1 MEFLTSNDM
10 LIISGVVVAGLFII
24 GLVFARLY
32 KRASKELSFVRTGF
46 GGQKVIMNGGA
57 LVFPVLHE
65 VITVN
70 MNTIRL
76 VVSRKNEQALIT
88 KDRMRVDATAEFYL
102 RVKPEMDAIAYA
114 AQTLG
119 QRTISPD
126 QLKELMEGK
135 FVDALRA
142 VAAEMGMEEL
152 HEKRTDFVQ
161 KVQNAVKADLEK
173 NGLELETVSLTGL
186 DQTDKQFFNANNAF
200 DAQGLTKLTETIE
213 EKKKVRNDIEQN
225 TSVAIKKKNLEAEK
239 ERLELEREE
248 EFARAAQQRAIA
260 NQAAVEAT
268 SIAREKAENDK
279 QSQEADIVAQKEV
292 ETARIKANRAIEEER
307 ILNEQA
313 IKERDIEREKTV
325 EITDQDR
332 DIAVAN
338 KSQER
343 SKAEKDARMAEAEA
357 VAASEKVTTARE
369 TEIANRN
376 KEIAVIKATEEAEE
390 KAVSVKV
397 AANAEKSA
405 ALDKAEAIKT
415 TATAEAQAIKIK
427 ANADEERYKV
437 EAQGNEKL
445 NAAENVLSQEI
456 IKMRIQL
463 ETIKQAASIIEA
475 SVKPIEAISD
485 MKVINVGGI
494 SDLVGGGHASGNG
507 VITNGGAN
515 GNMADQLINSL
526 LKYRG
531 LAPIVDNILHEVGI
545 EPGSLKG
552 LTKSLE
558 QGQPEKSQVPENGKE
573 EPKAV
578 EVKKEDSKKTEPKSA
593 PAKKE
598 ASGNGAPKKADS
610 QEPDK
615 GTSKE

>member
-1 MEFLTSNDM
+1 MEFITSNDILM
-10 LIISGVVVAGLFII
+10 ISIIIGVALLII

-46 GGQKVIMNGGA
+46 GGQKVVMNGGA

-76 VVSRKNEQALIT
+76 VVSRTNVQSLIT

-102 RVKPEMDAIAYA
+102 RVKPEVDAIAFA

-119 QRTISPD
+119 QRTISPE

-186 DQTDKQFFNANNAF
+186 DQTDKQYFNANNAF
-200 DAQGLTKLTETIE
+200 DAQGLTILTETIE

-225 TSVAIKKKNLEAEK
+225 TSVAIKKKDLEAEK

-248 EFARAAQQRAIA
+248 EFAKAAQQRAIA
-260 NQAAVEAT
+260 NQAAAEAA
-268 SIAREKAENDK
+268 SIAKEKAENDRL
-279 QSQEADIVAQKEV
+279 SEEAEIISQKEV
-292 ETARIKANRAIEEER
+292 ETARIKANRQIEEER

-338 KSQER
+338 KSKDR
-343 SKAEKDARMAEAEA
+343 SKAEKESRLAEAEA
-357 VAASEKVTTARE
+357 VAANEKVQTAKE

-376 KEIAVIKATEEAEE
+376 KQIAVIKATEKAEQE
-390 KAVSVKV
+390 AVSVKV
-397 AANAEKSA
+397 AATAEKMA

-415 TATAEAQAIKIK
+415 TANAEAEAVKIK
-427 ANADEERYKV
+427 ATADEERYKV
-437 EAQGNEKL
+437 EAEGNEKL
-445 NAAENVLSQEI
+445 NSAENVLSQEI

-463 ETIKQAASIIEA
+463 ETIKQAAAIIEA
-475 SVKPIEAISD
+475 SVKPIEAITD
-485 MKVINVGGI
+485 MKVINVGGLT
-494 SDLVGGGHASGNG
+494 DMFGGQGAGNG
-507 VITNGGAN
+507 AASSSGS
-515 GNMADQLINSL
+515 GNMADDLVNGL

-531 LAPIVDNILHEVGI
+531 LAPIVDNILEEVGI
-545 EPGSLKG
+545 EPGSVGG
-552 LTKSLE
+552 LTKSLKNVSSSE
-558 QGQPEKSQVPENGKE
+558 EIQPSK
-573 EPKAV
+573 PKAGKLV
-578 EVKKEDSKKTEPKSA
+578 EKDEVEKPKVQTISKLQEPVKPK
-593 PAKKE
+593 
-598 ASGNGAPKKADS
+598 NTTTLPKKKD
-610 QEPDK
+610 
-615 GTSKE
+615 

>member
-1 MEFLTSNDM
+1 MEFITSND
-10 LIISGVVVAGLFII
+10 IIFISVTVFISLVVI
-24 GLVFARLY
+24 GLVFARLF

-46 GGQKVIMNGGA
+46 GGQKVVMNGGA

-70 MNTIRL
+70 MNTLRL

-102 RVKPEMDAIAYA
+102 RVKPEVDAIAYA

-186 DQTDKQFFNANNAF
+186 DQTDKQYFNANNAF
-200 DAQGLTKLTETIE
+200 DATGLTKLTETIE

-260 NQAAVEAT
+260 NQAAIEAS
-268 SIAREKAENDK
+268 SIAKEKAENDRLAE
-279 QSQEADIVAQKEV
+279 EATIIAEQEV
-292 ETARIKANRAIEEER
+292 ETARIKANRAVEEER

-313 IKERDIEREKTV
+313 IKEKDIEREKTV
-325 EITDQDR
+325 EITDQSR

-338 KSQER
+338 KSKER
-343 SKAEKDARMAEAEA
+343 SKAEKEARLAEAEA
-357 VAASEKVTTARE
+357 VAANEKVATAKE
-369 TEIANRN
+369 KEIANRN
-376 KEIAVIKATEEAEE
+376 KEIAVIKATEKAEQEA
-390 KAVSVKV
+390 VTVKV
-397 AANAEKSA
+397 AAQAEKSA
-405 ALDKAEAIKT
+405 AIDKAEAIKT
-415 TATAEAQAIKIK
+415 TAMAESEAIKIK
-427 ANADEERYKV
+427 AKADEERYAV
-437 EAQGNEKL
+437 EAEGNEKL
-445 NAAENVLSQEI
+445 NAAENVLSEDI
-456 IKMRIQL
+456 IRMRIQL

-485 MKVINVGGI
+485 MKVINVGGLN
-494 SDLVGGGHASGNG
+494 DFVGG
-507 VITNGGAN
+507 NGGGGSVPSNGGGN
-515 GNMADQLINSL
+515 GNMADQLVNSL

-531 LAPIVDNILHEVGI
+531 LAPVVDNILTEVGL
-545 EPGSLKG
+545 EPGSIQG
-552 LTKSLE
+552 LTKVLDK
-558 QGQPEKSQVPENGKE
+558 KSKAPAEPNVKVETEVEESETSKVNGDGANAEVQAK
-573 EPKAV
+573 V
-578 EVKKEDSKKTEPKSA
+578 EDPAKVKKSSEQK
-593 PAKKE
+593 
-598 ASGNGAPKKADS
+598 
-610 QEPDK
+610 
-615 GTSKE
+615 

>member
-1 MEFLTSNDM
+1 MEFITSND
-10 LIISGVVVAGLFII
+10 IIFISVTVFISFVVI
-24 GLVFARLY
+24 GLVFARLF

-46 GGQKVIMNGGA
+46 GGQKVVMNGGA

-70 MNTIRL
+70 MNTLRL

-102 RVKPEMDAIAYA
+102 RVKPEVDAIAYA

-186 DQTDKQFFNANNAF
+186 DQTDKQYFNANNAF
-200 DAQGLTKLTETIE
+200 DATGLTKLTETIE

-260 NQAAVEAT
+260 NQAAIEAS
-268 SIAREKAENDK
+268 SIAKEKAENDK
-279 QSQEADIVAQKEV
+279 LAEEATIMAEQEV
-292 ETARIKANRAIEEER
+292 ETARIKANRAVEEER

-313 IKERDIEREKTV
+313 IKEKDIEREKTV
-325 EITDQDR
+325 EITDQSR

-338 KSQER
+338 KSKER
-343 SKAEKDARMAEAEA
+343 SKAEKEARLAEAEA
-357 VAASEKVTTARE
+357 VAANEKVATAKE
-369 TEIANRN
+369 KEIANRN
-376 KEIAVIKATEEAEE
+376 KEIAVIKATEKAEQEA
-390 KAVSVKV
+390 VTVKV
-397 AANAEKSA
+397 AAQAEKSA
-405 ALDKAEAIKT
+405 ALDIAEAIKT
-415 TATAEAQAIKIK
+415 TAMAESEAIKIK
-427 ANADEERYKV
+427 AKADEERYAV
-437 EAQGNEKL
+437 EAEGNEKL
-445 NAAENVLSQEI
+445 NAAENVLSEDI
-456 IKMRIQL
+456 IRMRIQL

-485 MKVINVGGI
+485 MKVINVGGLN
-494 SDLVGGGHASGNG
+494 DFVGNGGGGSAPSSG
-507 VITNGGAN
+507 GGN
-515 GNMADQLINSL
+515 GNMADQLVNSL

-531 LAPIVDNILHEVGI
+531 LAPVVDNILDEVGL
-545 EPGSLKG
+545 EPGSIQG
-552 LTKSLE
+552 LTKVLDKKSKAASTPEIKVETVIEESENTNVEAEPAVQDKVDSSSKVTKTNE
-558 QGQPEKSQVPENGKE
+558 QK
-573 EPKAV
+573 
-578 EVKKEDSKKTEPKSA
+578 
-593 PAKKE
+593 
-598 ASGNGAPKKADS
+598 
-610 QEPDK
+610 
-615 GTSKE
+615 

>member
-1 MEFLTSNDM
+1 MELFTSNDF
-10 LIISGVVVAGLFII
+10 IFISITVVISLLVI
-24 GLVFARLY
+24 GLVFARLF

-46 GGQKVIMNGGA
+46 GGQKVVMNGGA

-70 MNTIRL
+70 MNTLRL

-102 RVKPEMDAIAYA
+102 RVKPEVDAIAYA

-200 DAQGLTKLTETIE
+200 DATGLTKLTETIE

-260 NQAAVEAT
+260 NQAAVEAS
-268 SIAREKAENDK
+268 SIAKEKAENDK
-279 QSQEADIVAQKEV
+279 LAEEATIVAEKEV
-292 ETARIKANRAIEEER
+292 ETARIKANREVEEER

-313 IKERDIEREKTV
+313 IKEKDIEREKTV

-338 KSQER
+338 KSKER
-343 SKAEKDARMAEAEA
+343 SKAEKEARLAEAEA
-357 VAASEKVTTARE
+357 VAANEKVATAKE

-376 KEIAVIKATEEAEE
+376 KEIAVIKATEKAEQEA
-390 KAVSVKV
+390 VTVKV
-397 AANAEKSA
+397 AAQAEKSA

-415 TATAEAQAIKIK
+415 TATAESEAIKIK
-427 ANADEERYKV
+427 AKADEERYAV
-437 EAQGNEKL
+437 EAEGNEKL
-445 NAAENVLSQEI
+445 NAAENVLSEDI
-456 IKMRIQL
+456 IRMRIQL
-463 ETIKQAASIIEA
+463 ETIKHAAAIIEA
-475 SVKPIEAISD
+475 SVKPMEAITD
-485 MKVINVGGI
+485 MKVINVGGL
-494 SDLVGGGHASGNG
+494 SDFVGAGH
-507 VITNGGAN
+507 TNGAATAGGNN
-515 GNMADQLINSL
+515 GNMADQLVNSL

-531 LAPIVDNILHEVGI
+531 LAPVVDNILNEVGL
-545 EPGSLKG
+545 EPGSIKG
-552 LTKSLE
+552 LTKVLDTNTDDII
-558 QGQPEKSQVPENGKE
+558 V
-573 EPKAV
+573 
-578 EVKKEDSKKTEPKSA
+578 PKSSTNSEEVVNKEI
-593 PAKKE
+593 AKVSSE
-598 ASGNGAPKKADS
+598 TTQESEPSSNQNPQTTPPK
-610 QEPDK
+610 
-615 GTSKE
+615 T

>member
-1 MEFLTSNDM
+1 MEIITSNDIL
-10 LIISGVVVAGLFII
+10 LIIGIAVVALLII

-88 KDRMRVDATAEFYL
+88 RDRMRVDATAEFYL
-102 RVKPEMDAIAYA
+102 RVKPEVDAIAFA

-186 DQTDKQFFNANNAF
+186 DQTDKQYFNANNAF

-225 TSVAIKKKNLEAEK
+225 TSVAIKKKDLEAEK

-268 SIAREKAENDK
+268 SIAKEKAENDK
-279 QSQEADIVAQKEV
+279 ISQEAEIVAQKEV
-292 ETARIKANRAIEEER
+292 ETAKIKANREIDEER

-332 DIAVAN
+332 DIAVAD
-338 KSQER
+338 KSKER
-343 SKAEKDARMAEAEA
+343 SKAEKEARLAEAEA
-357 VAASEKVTTARE
+357 VAASEKVITAKE
-369 TEIANRN
+369 TEVANRN
-376 KEIAVIKATEEAEE
+376 KQIAVIKATEEAEE

-397 AANAEKSA
+397 AAAAEKTA
-405 ALDKAEAIKT
+405 ALDKAAAIKT
-415 TATAEAQAIKIK
+415 TADAEAEAIKIK
-427 ANADEERYKV
+427 ATADEERYKV
-437 EAQGNEKL
+437 EAEGNEKL
-445 NAAENVLSQEI
+445 NSAENVLSDEI
-456 IKMRIQL
+456 IQMRIQI
-463 ETIKQAASIIEA
+463 EKIKHAASIIEA

-485 MKVINVGGI
+485 MKVVNVGGLNGLMG
-494 SDLVGGGHASGNG
+494 SGGVGNGYSGNG
-507 VITNGGAN
+507 HGS
-515 GNMADQLINSL
+515 GNMAEDLVNSL

-552 LTKSLE
+552 LTQTLENGTAKSS
-558 QGQPEKSQVPENGKE
+558 QPEPVQEKE
-573 EPKAV
+573 V
-578 EVKKEDSKKTEPKSA
+578 EVKAEEVISEEVKAPSKNGDVKESPSEEEEES
-593 PAKKE
+593 
-598 ASGNGAPKKADS
+598 
-610 QEPDK
+610 
-615 GTSKE
+615 

>member
-1 MEFLTSNDM
+1 MELITSNDILM
-10 LIISGVVVAGLFII
+10 ISIIAVVAVIII

-46 GGQKVIMNGGA
+46 GGQKVVMNGGA

-88 KDRMRVDATAEFYL
+88 RDRMRVDATAEFYL
-102 RVKPEMDAIAYA
+102 RVKPEVDAIAFA

-186 DQTDKQFFNANNAF
+186 DQTDKQYFNANNAF
-200 DAQGLTKLTETIE
+200 DAQGLTRLTETIE

-225 TSVAIKKKNLEAEK
+225 TSVAIKKKDLEAEK

-248 EFARAAQQRAIA
+248 EFAKAAQQRAIA
-260 NQAAVEAT
+260 NQAAAEEA
-268 SIAREKAENDK
+268 SIAQEKAENDRLA
-279 QSQEADIVAQKEV
+279 QEAEIISEREV
-292 ETARIKANRAIEEER
+292 ETARIKANRTIEEER

-338 KSQER
+338 KSKDR
-343 SKAEKDARMAEAEA
+343 SKAEKEARLAEAEA
-357 VAASEKVTTARE
+357 VAASEKVETAKE

-376 KEIAVIKATEEAEE
+376 KEIAVIKATEEAEQD
-390 KAVSVKV
+390 AVSLKV
-397 AANAEKSA
+397 AASAEKIA
-405 ALDKAEAIKT
+405 AIDKAEAIKT
-415 TATAEAQAIKIK
+415 TANAEAEAIKIK
-427 ANADEERYKV
+427 ATADEERYKV
-437 EAQGNEKL
+437 EAEGNEKL
-445 NAAENVLSQEI
+445 NSAENVLSNEI

-463 ETIKQAASIIEA
+463 ETIKEAAAIIEA
-475 SVKPIEAISD
+475 SVKPIEAITD
-485 MKVINVGGI
+485 MKVINVGGLT
-494 SDLVGGGHASGNG
+494 DMVGGHSSGNG
-507 VITNGGAN
+507 VSNGAGS
-515 GNMADQLINSL
+515 GNMADDLVNSL

-531 LAPIVDNILHEVGI
+531 LAPIVDNILNEVGI
-545 EPGSLKG
+545 EPGSVQG

-558 QGQPEKSQVPENGKE
+558 NAKPTPVAE
-573 EPKAV
+573 EANVVKPKV
-578 EVKKEDSKKTEPKSA
+578 VVKPKPAAPPSPQKTTAPKPPNNSKKSE
-593 PAKKE
+593 
-598 ASGNGAPKKADS
+598 
-610 QEPDK
+610 
-615 GTSKE
+615 

>member
-1 MEFLTSNDM
+1 MDVMDLFTSNDI
-10 LIISGVVVAGLFII
+10 LFISIIIFVSISII

-46 GGQKVIMNGGA
+46 GGQKVVMNGGA

-88 KDRMRVDATAEFYL
+88 ADRMRVDSTAEFYL
-102 RVKPEMDAIAYA
+102 RVKPEIDAIAFA

-186 DQTDKQFFNANNAF
+186 DQTDKQYFNANNAF
-200 DAQGLTKLTETIE
+200 DATGLTKLTETIE

-239 ERLELEREE
+239 ERLELEKEE

-268 SIAREKAENDK
+268 SIAKEKAENDK
-279 QSQEADIVAQKEV
+279 LAEEAEIQAKQEV
-292 ETARIKANRAIEEER
+292 ETAKIKANRAIDEER
-307 ILNEQA
+307 IMNEQA

-325 EITDQDR
+325 AITDQDR

-338 KSQER
+338 KSKEK
-343 SKAEKDARMAEAEA
+343 SKAEKEAKIAEADA
-357 VAASEKVTTARE
+357 VAANEKVATAKE

-376 KEIAVIKATEEAEE
+376 KQIAVIKATEKAEQEAVAL
-390 KAVSVKV
+390 KVS
-397 AANAEKSA
+397 AEAEKSA
-405 ALDKAEAIKT
+405 AIDQAAAIKT
-415 TATAEAQAIKIK
+415 TAEAESEAIKIK
-427 ANADEERYKV
+427 AKADEERYAV
-437 EAQGNEKL
+437 EAEGSEKM
-445 NAAENVLSQEI
+445 NSAENVLSEEI

-463 ETIKQAASIIEA
+463 ETIKQAAAIIEA

-485 MKVINVGGI
+485 MKVINVGGLN
-494 SDLVGGGHASGNG
+494 DFVGNG
-507 VITNGGAN
+507 QGGNGYAPPSGSN
-515 GNMADQLINSL
+515 NMADQLVNSL

-531 LAPIVDNILHEVGI
+531 LAPVVDNILNEVGL
-545 EPGSLKG
+545 EAGSVKG
-552 LTKSLE
+552 LTKVIDENLTNPNVKETTVSE
-558 QGQPEKSQVPENGKE
+558 VTEVPKTSQETASKPATAKNG
-573 EPKAV
+573 
-578 EVKKEDSKKTEPKSA
+578 SKKTTE
-593 PAKKE
+593 
-598 ASGNGAPKKADS
+598 
-610 QEPDK
+610 
-615 GTSKE
+615 

>member
-1 MEFLTSNDM
+1 MEFITSNDIL
-10 LIISGVVVAGLFII
+10 LILGVVVVSLIII

-76 VVSRKNEQALIT
+76 VVARKNEQALIT
-88 KDRMRVDATAEFYL
+88 RDRMRVDATAEFYV
-102 RVKPEMDAIAYA
+102 RVKPESDAIAFA

-119 QRTISPD
+119 QRTISTD

-186 DQTDKQFFNANNAF
+186 DQTDKQYFNANNAF

-260 NQAAVEAT
+260 NQAAIEAT
-268 SIAREKAENDK
+268 SIAKEKAENDK
-279 QSQEADIVAQKEV
+279 LSQEAEIISQKEV
-292 ETARIKANRAIEEER
+292 ETARIKANRVIEEER

-313 IKERDIEREKTV
+313 LKERDIEREKTV

-338 KSQER
+338 KSKDR
-343 SKAEKDARMAEAEA
+343 SKAEKEARLAEAEA
-357 VAASEKVTTARE
+357 VAASEKVQTAKE

-376 KEIAVIKATEEAEE
+376 KEIAVIKATEKAEQE
-390 KAVSVKV
+390 AVSVKV
-397 AANAEKSA
+397 AASAEKSA

-415 TATAEAQAIKIK
+415 TANAEAEAVKIK
-427 ANADEERYKV
+427 ATADEERYKV
-437 EAQGNEKL
+437 EAEGNEKL
-445 NAAENVLSQEI
+445 NSAENVLSDEI

-463 ETIKQAASIIEA
+463 ETIKQAAAIIEA

-485 MKVINVGGI
+485 MKVINVGGLN
-494 SDLVGGGHASGNG
+494 DFVGGGHNSGNG
-507 VITNGGAN
+507 IPSGGGAN

-558 QGQPEKSQVPENGKE
+558 VPTNGNAEEKKDEKQTVRKQVATEQ
-573 EPKAV
+573 
-578 EVKKEDSKKTEPKSA
+578 KKEQVIENKEGDTKQKPKPPST
-593 PAKKE
+593 AKNE
-598 ASGNGAPKKADS
+598 
-610 QEPDK
+610 
-615 GTSKE
+615 

>member
-1 MEFLTSNDM
+1 MEFFTSNDIV
-10 LIISGVVVAGLFII
+10 LIASVVIVSFIII

-46 GGQKVIMNGGA
+46 GGQKVVMNGGA

-76 VVSRKNEQALIT
+76 VVSRRNEQALIT

-102 RVKPEMDAIAYA
+102 RVKPEVDAIAFA

-119 QRTISPD
+119 QRTISPE

-225 TSVAIKKKNLEAEK
+225 TMVAIKKKDLEAEK

-260 NQAAVEAT
+260 NQAAIEAA
-268 SIAREKAENDK
+268 SIAKEKAENDK
-279 QSQEADIVAQKEV
+279 LAQEADILAQKEV
-292 ETARIKANRAIEEER
+292 ETARIKANREIETER

-313 IKERDIEREKTV
+313 VKEKDIEREKTI

-338 KSQER
+338 KSKDR
-343 SKAEKDARMAEAEA
+343 SKAEKEARLAEAEA
-357 VAASEKVTTARE
+357 VAANEKVATAKE

-376 KEIAVIKATEEAEE
+376 KQIAVIKATEKAEQDAVSIKVKAEAE
-390 KAVSVKV
+390 KL
-397 AANAEKSA
+397 A
-405 ALDKAEAIKT
+405 ALDEAEAIKT
-415 TATAEAQAIKIK
+415 TATAQAEAIKIK
-427 ANADEERYKV
+427 AQADEERYAV
-437 EAQGNEKL
+437 EAEGNEKL

-463 ETIKQAASIIEA
+463 ETIKHAASIIEA

-485 MKVINVGGI
+485 IKVLNVGGLGNMLGAPAA
-494 SDLVGGGHASGNG
+494 SGGGS
-507 VITNGGAN
+507 NGG
-515 GNMADQLINSL
+515 GENMSDQLINSL

-531 LAPIVDNILHEVGI
+531 LAPIVDNILSEVGI

-558 QGQPEKSQVPENGKE
+558 HAVDPVVAPV
-573 EPKAV
+573 EPKV
-578 EVKKEDSKKTEPKSA
+578 EPVDPVKPIEDEPKNE
-593 PAKKE
+593 KDE
-598 ASGNGAPKKADS
+598 
-610 QEPDK
+610 E
-615 GTSKE
+615 

>member
-1 MEFLTSNDM
+1 MEFITSNDILM
-10 LIISGVVVAGLFII
+10 ISIIAGVALIII

-46 GGQKVIMNGGA
+46 GGQKVVMNGGA

-76 VVSRKNEQALIT
+76 VVSRTNVQSLIT

-102 RVKPEMDAIAYA
+102 RVKPEVDAIAFA

-119 QRTISPD
+119 QRTISPE

-186 DQTDKQFFNANNAF
+186 DQTDKQYFNANNAF
-200 DAQGLTKLTETIE
+200 DAQGLTILTETIE

-225 TSVAIKKKNLEAEK
+225 TSVAIKKKDLEAEK

-248 EFARAAQQRAIA
+248 EFAKAAQQRAIA
-260 NQAAVEAT
+260 NQAAAESA
-268 SIAREKAENDK
+268 SIAKEKAENDRLAE
-279 QSQEADIVAQKEV
+279 EAEISSQKEI
-292 ETARIKANRAIEEER
+292 ETARIKANRQIEEER

-313 IKERDIEREKTV
+313 VKERDIEREKTV

-338 KSQER
+338 KSKDR
-343 SKAEKDARMAEAEA
+343 SKAEKESRLAEAEA
-357 VAASEKVTTARE
+357 VAANEKVQTAKE

-376 KEIAVIKATEEAEE
+376 KEIAVIKATEKAEQE
-390 KAVSVKV
+390 AVSVKV
-397 AANAEKSA
+397 AASAEKTA

-415 TATAEAQAIKIK
+415 TANAEAEAVKIK
-427 ANADEERYKV
+427 ATADEERYKV
-437 EAQGNEKL
+437 EAEGNEKL
-445 NAAENVLSQEI
+445 NSAENVLSGEI

-463 ETIKQAASIIEA
+463 ETIKQAAAIIEA
-475 SVKPIEAISD
+475 SVKPIEAITD
-485 MKVINVGGI
+485 MKVINVGGLTDMLGGQGTGNGAA
-494 SDLVGGGHASGNG
+494 SGGGS
-507 VITNGGAN
+507 
-515 GNMADQLINSL
+515 GNMADDLVNGL

-531 LAPIVDNILHEVGI
+531 LAPIVDNILEEVGI
-545 EPGSLKG
+545 EPGSVVG
-552 LTKSLE
+552 LTKSLQNLPDKE
-558 QGQPEKSQVPENGKE
+558 EVKVVEPQKPEK
-573 EPKAV
+573 PKV
-578 EVKKEDSKKTEPKSA
+578 EVKAPVKPAPVVSKKEKPQ
-593 PAKKE
+593 
-598 ASGNGAPKKADS
+598 G
-610 QEPDK
+610 
-615 GTSKE
+615 

>member
-1 MEFLTSNDM
+1 M
-10 LIISGVVVAGLFII
+10 LIIGGVIVVTLIII
-24 GLVFARLY
+24 GLVFSRLY

-76 VVSRKNEQALIT
+76 VVARKNEQALIT
-88 KDRMRVDATAEFYL
+88 RDRMRVDATAEFYV
-102 RVKPEMDAIAYA
+102 RVKPESDAIAFA

-119 QRTISPD
+119 QRTVSPD

-186 DQTDKQFFNANNAF
+186 DQTDKQYFNANNAF

-225 TSVAIKKKNLEAEK
+225 TSVAIKKKDLEAEK

-260 NQAAVEAT
+260 NQAAIEAT
-268 SIAREKAENDK
+268 SIAKEKAENDK
-279 QSQEADIVAQKEV
+279 LSQEAEILSQKEV

-313 IKERDIEREKTV
+313 LKERDIEREKTV

-338 KSQER
+338 KSKDR
-343 SKAEKDARMAEAEA
+343 SKAEKEARLAEAEA
-357 VAASEKVTTARE
+357 VAASEKVQTARDK
-369 TEIANRN
+369 EIANRN

-390 KAVSVKV
+390 KAVTVKV
-397 AANAEKSA
+397 AANAEKTA

-415 TATAEAQAIKIK
+415 TANAEAEAIKIK
-427 ANADEERYKV
+427 AGADEERYRV
-437 EAQGNEKL
+437 EAEGSEKL
-445 NAAENVLSQEI
+445 NTAENVLSEEI

-463 ETIKQAASIIEA
+463 ETIKNAASIIEA

-485 MKVINVGGI
+485 MKVINVGGLN
-494 SDLVGGGHASGNG
+494 DFVGGGSAGNG
-507 VITNGGAN
+507 NAVPTGGGVN

-531 LAPIVDNILHEVGI
+531 LAPIVDNILQEVGI

-558 QGQPEKSQVPENGKE
+558 VPSEQDQP
-573 EPKAV
+573 
-578 EVKKEDSKKTEPKSA
+578 KTEPKKQAESTGA
-593 PAKKE
+593 SSKPTSTEKK
-598 ASGNGAPKKADS
+598 
-610 QEPDK
+610 
-615 GTSKE
+615 

>member
-1 MEFLTSNDM
+1 MEFITSNDIL
-10 LIISGVVVAGLFII
+10 LIIGVVVVSLIII

-76 VVSRKNEQALIT
+76 VVARRNEQALIT
-88 KDRMRVDATAEFYL
+88 RDRMRVDATAEFYV
-102 RVKPEMDAIAYA
+102 RVKPESDAIAFA

-119 QRTISPD
+119 QRTISTD

-186 DQTDKQFFNANNAF
+186 DQTDKQYFNANNAF

-248 EFARAAQQRAIA
+248 EFAKVAQQRAIA
-260 NQAAVEAT
+260 NQSAVEAT
-268 SIAREKAENDK
+268 SIAKEKAENDK
-279 QSQEADIVAQKEV
+279 LSQEAEIISQREV

-343 SKAEKDARMAEAEA
+343 SKAEKEARLAEAEA
-357 VAASEKVTTARE
+357 VAASEKVSTAKE

-376 KEIAVIKATEEAEE
+376 KQIAVIKATEEAEE

-397 AANAEKSA
+397 AAEAEKSA
-405 ALDKAEAIKT
+405 AIDKAEAIKT
-415 TATAEAQAIKIK
+415 TANAEAEAVKIK
-427 ANADEERYKV
+427 ATADEERYKV
-437 EAQGNEKL
+437 EAEGNEKL
-445 NAAENVLSQEI
+445 NSAENVLSDEI

-463 ETIKQAASIIEA
+463 ETIRQAAAIIEA

-485 MKVINVGGI
+485 MKVINVGGLN
-494 SDLVGGGHASGNG
+494 DFVGGGNGAGNG
-507 VITNGGAN
+507 MATGGGAN

-558 QGQPEKSQVPENGKE
+558 APSNGEVE
-573 EPKAV
+573 EKAV
-578 EVKKEDSKKTEPKSA
+578 PQE
-593 PAKKE
+593 AKKE
-598 ASGNGAPKKADS
+598 EKKPVKA
-610 QEPDK
+610 QEPEK
-615 GTSKE
+615 EKKEPSATKEKSGTEVKQKPKTLPTKDN

>member
-10 LIISGVVVAGLFII
+10 LIISGIVVAGLFII

-186 DQTDKQFFNANNAF
+186 DQTDKQYFNANNAF

-268 SIAREKAENDK
+268 SIAREKAENDR

-292 ETARIKANRAIEEER
+292 ETARIKANRSIEEER

-313 IKERDIEREKTV
+313 LKERDIEREKTV

-343 SKAEKDARMAEAEA
+343 SKAEKDARLAEAEA

-415 TATAEAQAIKIK
+415 TATAEAEAIKIK
-427 ANADEERYKV
+427 ATADEERYKV

-494 SDLVGGGHASGNG
+494 SDLVGGGQNSGNG
-507 VITNGGAN
+507 GMTNGGAN
-515 GNMADQLINSL
+515 GNMADQLVNSL

-531 LAPIVDNILHEVGI
+531 LAPVVDNILHEVGI

-558 QGQPEKSQVPENGKE
+558 QVQPDKPTISENDKE
-573 EPKAV
+573 ESKAV
-578 EVKKEDSKKTEPKSA
+578 EVKKEE
-593 PAKKE
+593 
-598 ASGNGAPKKADS
+598 PKKAESKSVPVKEEDTGNS
-610 QEPDK
+610 TPKKSD
-615 GTSKE
+615 SKEPEKGNSKE

>member
-1 MEFLTSNDM
+1 MEFITSNDIL
-10 LIISGVVVAGLFII
+10 LILGVVVVSLIII

-76 VVSRKNEQALIT
+76 VVARKNEQALIT
-88 KDRMRVDATAEFYL
+88 RDRMRVDATAEFYV
-102 RVKPEMDAIAYA
+102 RVKPESDAIAFA

-119 QRTISPD
+119 QRTISTD

-186 DQTDKQFFNANNAF
+186 DQTDKQYFNANNAF

-260 NQAAVEAT
+260 NQAAIEAT
-268 SIAREKAENDK
+268 SIAKEKAENDK
-279 QSQEADIVAQKEV
+279 LSQEAEIISQKEV
-292 ETARIKANRAIEEER
+292 ETARIKANRVIEEER

-313 IKERDIEREKTV
+313 LKERDIEREKTV

-338 KSQER
+338 KSKDR
-343 SKAEKDARMAEAEA
+343 SKAEKEARLAEAEA
-357 VAASEKVTTARE
+357 VAASEKVQTAKE

-376 KEIAVIKATEEAEE
+376 KEIAVIKATEKAEQE
-390 KAVSVKV
+390 AVSVKV
-397 AANAEKSA
+397 AASAEKSA

-415 TATAEAQAIKIK
+415 TANAEAEAVKIK
-427 ANADEERYKV
+427 ATADEERYKV
-437 EAQGNEKL
+437 EAEGNEKL
-445 NAAENVLSQEI
+445 NSAENVLSDEI

-463 ETIKQAASIIEA
+463 ETIKQAAAIIEA

-485 MKVINVGGI
+485 MKVINVGGLN
-494 SDLVGGGHASGNG
+494 DFVGGGHNSGNG
-507 VITNGGAN
+507 VAMGGGAN

-531 LAPIVDNILHEVGI
+531 LAPIVDNILNEVGI

-558 QGQPEKSQVPENGKE
+558 VPANGNTEEKKE
-573 EPKAV
+573 EKQPVRKQVAT
-578 EVKKEDSKKTEPKSA
+578 EQKKEQIEENEEVDTKQKPKPSSST
-593 PAKKE
+593 KNE
-598 ASGNGAPKKADS
+598 
-610 QEPDK
+610 
-615 GTSKE
+615 